1 MKHTQTCSDD
11 GKVKLMNIPYGEL
24 KTTVVGSFPLQ
35 HSIENMR
42 RTFSDQIEAGI
53 NFPCYGQ
60 LLDMNLM
67 FLEPLAKEKCGIDI
81 IAGEAWITGLL
92 EVPKRPISLEF
103 LELAQEYLKK
113 NPSEEVDGIKV
124 PITGPITLSSAT
136 KVSEK
141 HLAIEHPDFIL
152 DFSNIVAEIAK
163 WYDKAGA
170 GLIMIDE
177 PSLSYAKW
185 FGTEPDVLIEAINKP
200 MKAIKNALSS
210 VHVCGDISAVTDIL
224 IQSEAPILDHSFSDF
239 PANLG
244 FYSRGVLE
252 RADKM
257 IGFGCVSSTPD
268 PQLLLDIS
276 AGKAQWTEAVESVDK
291 IEKLILEGG
300 KRFGLERLIID
311 PDCGFG
317 GMREYFKDDTGQR
330 IATGKLR
337 NMVGAVRGARKK
349 LGMPHS

>member
-1 MKHTQTCSDD
+1 MD
-11 GKVKLMNIPYGEL
+11 IPYGEL

-35 HSIENMR
+35 YSIENMCR
-42 RTFSDQIEAGI
+42 ALSDQIEAGI

-92 EVPKRPISLEF
+92 EVPKRPIVLEF
-103 LELAQEYLKK
+103 LEFAQDYLKK
-113 NPSEEVDGIKV
+113 NPSEGIDGIKV
-124 PITGPITLSSAT
+124 PITGPITLSSVT

-141 HLAIEHPDFIL
+141 HHAIEYPDFIL
-152 DFSNIVAEIAK
+152 DFSNIVAELAK
-163 WYDKAGA
+163 CYDKSGA

-177 PSLSYAKW
+177 PSLGYAKW
-185 FGTEPDVLIEAINKP
+185 LGIEPDVLIEAINKP
-200 MKAIKNALSS
+200 IKAIKSALPS

-224 IQSEAPILDHSFSDF
+224 IQSEAPILDHSFRDF
-239 PANLG
+239 PANLE
-244 FYSRGVLE
+244 FYSKGILE

-257 IGFGCVSSTPD
+257 MGFGCVSSTPD
-268 PQLLLDIS
+268 PQLLLDIG
-276 AGKAQWTEAVESVDK
+276 AGKAQWAEAVESVDE

-300 KRFGLERLIID
+300 RKFGLERLIIN

-317 GMREYFKDDTGQR
+317 GMKEYFKDDTGQR
-330 IATGKLR
+330 IATEKLK
-337 NMVGAVRGARKK
+337 NMVGAVRRARKK
-349 LGMPHS
+349 LEMPRS